1 MAPGD
6 LGGVGPEARSVRVS
20 APFVVKNLCRPMSFN
35 VNVVEFRIIK
45 LALMP
50 AHHPRRQG
58 SEFDLLPFMDN
69 SAERL
74 EFDKPIK

>member
-20 APFVVKNLCRPMSFN
+20 ASFLVTNLYRPMN
-35 VNVVEFRIIK
+35 LDVNVVEFRVIK
-45 LALMP
+45 LTLMP

-58 SEFDLLPFMDN
+58 SEFDLLPFTDDF
-69 SAERL
+69 AESL
-74 EFDKPIK
+74 ELGKPIK

>member
-6 LGGVGPEARSVRVS
+6 LGGVGPEARSVGVS
-20 APFVVKNLCRPMSFN
+20 APLSVKNLYRPMNFD
-35 VNVVEFRIIK
+35 VNVVEFRVIK

-58 SEFDLLPFMDN
+58 SEFDLLPFVDD
-69 SAERL
+69 SAESL
-74 EFDKPIK
+74 ELDKPIK